1 MVAKQT
7 LEPELE
13 RYFHP
18 DSYGYRPG
26 KSAHQ
31 ALGRTRERCWRNDWV
46 LDLDIKAFFDSI
58 DHGLLMRA
66 VRQHTQ
72 EKWVL
77 LYIERWLKAAVKMPG
92 GELKERHKGTPQ
104 GGVASP
110 LLANLFLHYVFDE
123 WMRRNHPDI
132 LFERYADDIVC
143 HCRTE
148 RQAEHLKTALER
160 RFGECG
166 LLLHP
171 EKTKVVYCR
180 DSNRRLGHSCTS
192 FDFLGYTFRPRRAR
206 NRQGEYFTSFCP
218 AISNKAAKKLR
229 QEVRNWRLQTRSHQ
243 ELDDLARMFN
253 AKIRGWVEYYG
264 AYYKAALNLTL
275 QQIDRK
281 LVLWATQ
288 KHKKLRGRRRRAE
301 HWLERIKRQR
311 PGLFAHWHMLKGQ
324 AG

>member
-1 MVAKQT
+1 MASAVDNRLPAARPSAVAAASRVPTADKAPRT
-7 LEPELE
+7 PTPRL
-13 RYFHP
+13 
-18 DSYGYRPG
+18 GTRPG
-26 KSAHQ
+26 
-31 ALGRTRERCWRNDWV
+31 
-46 LDLDIKAFFDSI
+46 
-58 DHGLLMRA
+58 
-66 VRQHTQ
+66 TQ
-72 EKWVL
+72 
-77 LYIERWLKAAVKMPG
+77 G
-92 GELKERHKGTPQ
+92 

-148 RQAEHLKTALER
+148 RQAEHLKTALEH

-288 KHKKLRGRRRRAE
+288 KHKKAAGKTPTGGALAGTHQAATARSVRALA
-301 HWLERIKRQR
+301 HAERASWI
-311 PGLFAHWHMLKGQ
+311 GGAV
-324 AG
+324 